1 MEEKLQHITSLIRN
15 IKSEK
20 KQENITIVAVSKNV
34 GINKIKEAYSLG
46 IRNFGESRAQELVE
60 KIKLIDYKDINW
72 HFIGTLQ
79 KNKVKYV
86 VPIAYLIHSV
96 DSIELLEEINKQA
109 NKNNKIQN
117 CLIEFKTSYEDSKAG
132 IENFD
137 ELKTIL
143 NYAKELSNVKVIGLM
158 TISPLTEDVDVIR
171 QSFRKLYDI
180 KAELNNLGYALTELS
195 MGMSGDY
202 GIAIEEGSTIVRI
215 GTYIFGERDYTK
227 SWRETLYE

>member
-1 MEEKLQHITSLIRN
+1 
-15 IKSEK
+15 
-20 KQENITIVAVSKNV
+20 
-34 GINKIKEAYSLG
+34 
-46 IRNFGESRAQELVE
+46 
-60 KIKLIDYKDINW
+60 
-72 HFIGTLQ
+72 
-79 KNKVKYV
+79 
-86 VPIAYLIHSV
+86 
-96 DSIELLEEINKQA
+96 
-109 NKNNKIQN
+109 
-117 CLIEFKTSYEDSKAG
+117 
-132 IENFD
+132 
-137 ELKTIL
+137 
-143 NYAKELSNVKVIGLM
+143 M